1 MPHHAVGAARKEAS
15 TPRKY
20 LYVGILVVVV
30 CLGIAA
36 YLVIPRSAS
45 ARVVGTVTAV
55 DATGMATIKTDDGQE
70 QRMTGE
76 GWKVGDKVE
85 CAMQDA
91 KMACK
96 KSEAR

>member
-1 MPHHAVGAARKEAS
+1 M
-15 TPRKY
+15 PRKY
-20 LYVGILVVVV
+20 LYLCILAVVV

-36 YLVIPRSAS
+36 YLVIPHSAA
-45 ARVVGTVTAV
+45 ARVAGTVTAV

-85 CAMQDA
+85 CAMQDE
-91 KMACK
+91 KLVCK
-96 KSEAR
+96 KS